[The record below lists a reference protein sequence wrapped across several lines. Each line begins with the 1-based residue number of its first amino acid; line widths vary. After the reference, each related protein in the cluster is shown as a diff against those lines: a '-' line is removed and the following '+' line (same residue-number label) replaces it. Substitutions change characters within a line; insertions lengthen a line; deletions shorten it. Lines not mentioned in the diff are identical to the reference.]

1 MHKRLENSRRW
12 AEILAVLYIA
22 VITVSANGFHLFFLL
37 FPELGALAADVLVR
51 PNGAWAREPWKLIV
65 TPTVTAAVGIVIGRH
80 LPYGV
85 LGILI
90 TMALSIGIIFVLRSS
105 VAPAISAG
113 VLPLVLGVR
122 SWLYPLSILFG
133 LSILAAVLFLWKRS
147 GPGKTLMRGHS
158 GEAEAIEILES
169 GPHGKN
175 WLLALFLFTGVVG
188 AIAQVTGLRFILFP
202 PLVVMAYEMFGHP
215 HTCAWAKPPLLFPI
229 ACFLAAGVGVGFDR
243 WLGVTP
249 LAVAAALA
257 VCLVIVRAFKLRM
270 PPALSIGLLPFVMKS
285 PTLIYAVSVG
295 VGSAALTAAFVF
307 FHKTLDNSLHPMQAN
322 KTSNTSL
329 I

>member
-12 AEILAVLYIA
+12 AEVIAVLYIA
-22 VITVSANGFHLFFLL
+22 GIAACANGFHLYFLL
-37 FPELGALAADVLVR
+37 FPELGALAADVLIR
-51 PNGAWAREPWKLIV
+51 PNGAWAREPWKLMV
-65 TPTVTAAVGIVIGRH
+65 TPTVTAVVGIVIGRL

-90 TMALSIGIIFVLRSS
+90 AMALSIGIIFVLRSS

-113 VLPLVLGVR
+113 ILPLVLGVR

-133 LSILAAVLFLWKRS
+133 LGILAAVLFLWKRS
-147 GPGKTLMRGHS
+147 GPGKALMLGHS

-169 GPHGKN
+169 EPRGKN
-175 WLLALFLFTGVVG
+175 WLMALFLFAGAVG

-202 PLVVMAYEMFGHP
+202 PLVVIAYEMFGHP

-229 ACFLAAGVGVGFDR
+229 ACFLAAGVGVGFDQ

-249 LAVAAALA
+249 LAVAATLA
-257 VCLVIVRAFKLRM
+257 VCIVIVRAFKLRM
-270 PPALSIGLLPFVMKS
+270 PPALSIGLLPFVMTS
-285 PTLIYAVSVG
+285 PTWTYAASVV
-295 VGSAALTAAFVF
+295 VGSAALTAAFVL
-307 FHKTLDNSLHPMQAN
+307 FHKTLANSLQPMDARE
-322 KTSNTSL
+322 
-329 I
+329 

>member
-1 MHKRLENSRRW
+1 MPKRLKNSRRW
-12 AEILAVLYIA
+12 AEIIAVLYIA
-22 VITVSANGFHLFFLL
+22 VIAACANGFHLFFLL

-51 PNGAWAREPWKLIV
+51 PNGAWAREPWKLMV
-65 TPTVTAAVGIVIGRH
+65 TPTLTAVVGIVISRL
-80 LPYGV
+80 LPYGI

-122 SWLYPLSILFG
+122 SWLYPLSILSG
-133 LSILAAVLFLWKRS
+133 LSILAAVIFLWKRS
-147 GPGKTLMRGHS
+147 RPGKKLMLEHS
-158 GEAEAIEILES
+158 GEADAIEILES
-169 GPHGKN
+169 RPHGKN

-202 PLVVMAYEMFGHP
+202 PLVVIAYEMFCHP

-249 LAVAAALA
+249 LAVAATLG
-257 VCLVIVRAFKLRM
+257 VCLIIVRSFKLRM
-270 PPALSIGLLPFVMKS
+270 PPALSIGLLPFVMTS
-285 PTLIYAVSVG
+285 PTLKYAVSVG
-295 VGSAALTAAFVF
+295 VGSTALTGAVVL
-307 FHKTLDNSLHPMQAN
+307 FHKTLANSLQPTRAGE
-322 KTSNTSL
+322 
-329 I
+329 

>member
-1 MHKRLENSRRW
+1 MHKRFENSRRW
-12 AEILAVLYIA
+12 AEIIAVLYMA
-22 VITVSANGFHLFFLL
+22 VIVACANGFHLFFLL
-37 FPELGALAADVLVR
+37 FPELGALAADVLIR
-51 PNGAWAREPWKLIV
+51 PNGAWAREPWKLMV
-65 TPTVTAAVGIVIGRH
+65 TPTVTALVGIVISRL

-85 LGILI
+85 IGILI

-113 VLPLVLGVR
+113 ILPLVLGIR

-147 GPGKTLMRGHS
+147 RPGMALMLERS

-169 GPHGKN
+169 EPRGKN
-175 WLLALFLFTGVVG
+175 WLLALFLFTGAVG
-188 AIAQVTGLRFILFP
+188 AIAEVTGLRFILFP
-202 PLVVMAYEMFGHP
+202 PLVVIAYEMFGHP

-249 LAVAAALA
+249 LAVAVTLG
-257 VCLVIVRAFKLRM
+257 VCLIIVRSFKLRM
-270 PPALSIGLLPFVMKS
+270 PPTLSIGLLPFVMTS
-285 PTLIYAVSVG
+285 PTWMYAASVG
-295 VGSAALTAAFVF
+295 VGSAALTGAFVL
-307 FHKTLDNSLHPMQAN
+307 FHKTLTNSLQPIRAGE
-322 KTSNTSL
+322 
-329 I
+329 